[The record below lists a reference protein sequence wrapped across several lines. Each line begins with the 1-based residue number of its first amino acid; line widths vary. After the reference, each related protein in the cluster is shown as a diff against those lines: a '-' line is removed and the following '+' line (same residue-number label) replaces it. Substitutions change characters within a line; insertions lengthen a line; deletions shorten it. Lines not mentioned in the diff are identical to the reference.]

1 MVKVFIGL
9 LFIIL
14 LGHSYHLRP
23 LIFGNKRGVGLSS
36 SSPGRTSLLA
46 NKEAIPYPGYGK
58 KKVTKEKSK
67 ERAYDILESGRSRS
81 RRGGGEE

>member
-23 LIFGNKRGVGLSS
+23 LILEKRGVGLSS
-36 SSPGRTSLLA
+36 SSPGERACLQIRKPSHILDTAKKS
-46 NKEAIPYPGYGK
+46 NKG
-58 KKVTKEKSK
+58 KSK
-67 ERAYDILESGRSRS
+67 ERAYDILESGKEAEVE
-81 RRGGGEE
+81 GGGEK